1 MSANSWNL
9 WLTLISSAFLV
20 IGGVW
25 SIIRFGHN
33 ILARSVSDRLDEIKK
48 ETKPNG
54 GSSLRD
60 AIDRIEKKLD
70 AVTSDLDRHL
80 GFHDAVDG

>member
-1 MSANSWNL
+1 MNANTFNFWIQLIVAIGFLMGMVWGALRFAHNL
-9 WLTLISSAFLV
+9 
-20 IGGVW
+20 
-25 SIIRFGHN
+25 
-33 ILARSVSDRLDEIKK
+33 LARSVSDRLDEIKK

-60 AIDRIEKKLD
+60 AVDRIEKKLD

>member
-1 MSANSWNL
+1 MNANSFNF
-9 WLTLISSAFLV
+9 WLQVVAASGFV
-20 IGGVW
+20 IGMIWGFV
-25 SIIRFGHN
+25 RFAHN
-33 ILARSVSDRLDEIKK
+33 ILAKSVSERLEEIRK

-60 AIDRIEKKLD
+60 AIDRIEQKLD

-80 GFHDAVDG
+80 GFHDAIDN

>member
-1 MSANSWNL
+1 MNANSWNF
-9 WLTLISSAFLV
+9 WLTFISSAFFV
-20 IGGVW
+20 VGGVW
-25 SIIRFGHN
+25 SIIRLAHN
-33 ILARSVSDRLDEIKK
+33 ILAKSVSERLDDIRK

-80 GFHDAVDG
+80 GFHDALDN

>member
-1 MSANSWNL
+1 MNANSWNF
-9 WLTLISSAFLV
+9 WLTLISSAFFV
-20 IGGVW
+20 VGGVW
-25 SIIRFGHN
+25 SIIRLAHN
-33 ILARSVSDRLDEIKK
+33 ILAKSVSERLEQIHK

-80 GFHDAVDG
+80 GFHDAIGD